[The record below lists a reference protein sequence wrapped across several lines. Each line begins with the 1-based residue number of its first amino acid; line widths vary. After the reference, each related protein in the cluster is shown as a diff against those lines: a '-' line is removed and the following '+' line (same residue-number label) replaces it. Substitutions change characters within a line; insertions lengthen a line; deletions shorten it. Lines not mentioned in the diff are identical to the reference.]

1 MADEQQPREPSGE
14 AGGPEALRPDSFV
27 ERFRG
32 DPSQP
37 PQPVR
42 VLEGLLGN
50 SDREGYHRIY
60 FTREFDSY
68 AEFRAEDYVYREP
81 ILPDQPP
88 FIGLDASRVAI
99 KRDAPIWYTQVRM
112 PRPVDEFDLDIRL
125 SRPVPST
132 DVAAQ
137 AATAC
142 DTHCAACPTCT
153 CNTQCGTCPG
163 NTCQTCNT
171 QCGTCPGNNTCQT
184 CRTQCDQFT
193 CDTCGPACNTHVFT
207 CRVPPCQI
215 P

>member
-1 MADEQQPREPSGE
+1 MADEQPPREPAGE
-14 AGGPEALRPDSFV
+14 AGGPEELQQDSFV

-50 SDREGYHRIY
+50 SDREGYLRIY

-81 ILPDQPP
+81 IPADQPP

-99 KRDAPIWYTQVRM
+99 KRDAPIWYTQVRV

-125 SRPVPST
+125 AGLGPSGGAALPITAHICT
-132 DVAAQ
+132 DGTCRTDCNQ
-137 AATAC
+137 ATCETCRTQCGQATC
-142 DTHCAACPTCT
+142 HTCQT
-153 CNTQCGTCPG
+153 QCNTCHTDCGTCPG
-163 NTCQTCNT
+163 DTCSACTHIFT
-171 QCGTCPGNNTCQT
+171 QCFGPQ
-184 CRTQCDQFT
+184 CRPQ
-193 CDTCGPACNTHVFT
+193 
-207 CRVPPCQI
+207 
-215 P
+215 